1 MVKLMVVLNEKKEKK
16 VNNNSFSLFF
26 KANFLLT
33 CIIFILFLQYN
44 NNYQIIDFF
53 LAFLGAISSATILY
67 ALLYILLFV
76 FKFIGRTGLY
86 LTGLVFILLNT
97 GLLVDYFIYK
107 VFKFHINGMV
117 VNILT
122 SPDAMDSIQAGI
134 MPIVALFVVFI
145 ILLTFEVYLINKL
158 QQKDNHSK
166 AVLNRRLNKLVIIP
180 LIFIVLSE
188 KTAYGFS
195 SLFSNKA
202 IISKFKVIPLY
213 QPLTFNR
220 IAAKYFGL
228 KPKVETKN
236 TIQLNADFN
245 YPLKPIELIDKP
257 QKVNI
262 FIFASDSVSASR
274 INSQITPNI
283 NTLKQES
290 ITLDN
295 HHSGGNTTR
304 FGIFSLLYG
313 LNASYWFTTEEAK
326 KGTVLFDVLKQLNY
340 QINITSSTNTNWPE
354 FKNTCYVNIQDSV
367 KDDFAGRPWEK
378 DKQSTDYFINW
389 VKKQDTKQAMF
400 SFVFLDAPH
409 GYSFPKE
416 VNPFNASDE
425 EINYL
430 TVKANSDEI
439 KMVER
444 QHNNAIYYNDLLFGK
459 MLDQLKQKGL
469 YKDSLIIFTADHG
482 QEFFE
487 FGDFGHNT
495 NFSTAQTQVP
505 MIIKLPD
512 FLKQK
517 ISLPKTMIAN
527 TLKTLSSHNDIVP
540 TILSLIGVKN
550 AISDYSNGRNLF
562 DDNYQR
568 EMVVSSNWNKN
579 AIITNKNIYI
589 FSNTPD
595 KIFSNEI
602 RDSQTYQVLNDAT
615 SDSKK
620 VLQVIN
626 ENRHFLK

>member
-1 MVKLMVVLNEKKEKK
+1 MNVPTQQKEKK
-16 VNNNSFSLFF
+16 VSNINNNSFSLFF
-26 KANFLLT
+26 KANLILT

-44 NNYQIIDFF
+44 NNYQIVDFF

-67 ALLYILLFV
+67 ALLYLLLFV
-76 FKFIGRTGLY
+76 FRFTGRTGLY
-86 LTGLVFILLNT
+86 LTGFVFILLNI
-97 GLLVDYFIYK
+97 GLLVDFFIYK

-134 MPIVALFVVFI
+134 MPIIALFVVFT
-145 ILLTFEVYLINKL
+145 ILLIFEIYLINKL

-166 AVLNRRLNKLVIIP
+166 ITLNRRLNKLIIIP
-180 LIFIVLSE
+180 LVLIVLSE
-188 KTAYGFS
+188 KVAYGVS

-202 IISKFKVIPLY
+202 VTSKFKVIPLY

-220 IAAKYFGL
+220 IAAKYFGI

-274 INSQITPNI
+274 INSQISPNI
-283 NTLKQES
+283 EKFKQES
-290 ITLDN
+290 ITFDN

-304 FGIFSLLYG
+304 FGIFSLMYG
-313 LNASYWFTTEEAK
+313 LNASYWFTAEEAK
-326 KGTVLFDVLKQLNY
+326 KGTVLFDVLKQLDY

-354 FKNTCYVNIQDSV
+354 FKNTCYVNIQESI
-367 KDDFAGRPWEK
+367 KDDFDGLPWEK
-378 DKQSTDYFINW
+378 DKQSTEYFINW
-389 VKKQDTKQAMF
+389 LKKQDSSQAIF

-416 VNPFNASDE
+416 VNPFDASDE
-425 EINYL
+425 QINYL
-430 TVKANSDEI
+430 TVKANTDEI
-439 KMVER
+439 KTVEK
-444 QHNNAIYYNDLLFGK
+444 QHNNAIYYNDQLFGE
-459 MLDQLKQKGL
+459 MLDLLKQKGL
-469 YKDSLIIFTADHG
+469 YKDSLIIFTSDHG

-495 NFSTAQTQVP
+495 NFSPAQTQVP

-517 ISLPKTMIAN
+517 ISLPKAMIGN

-540 TILSLIGVKN
+540 TMLSLIGVKN
-550 AISDYSNGRNLF
+550 ALSDYSNGRNLF

-579 AIITNKNIYI
+579 AIITEKQIYV

-602 RDSQTYQVLNDAT
+602 RDSHSYQALSDAK
-615 SDSKK
+615 SDTKK
-620 VLQVIN
+620 VLEVIN

>member
-1 MVKLMVVLNEKKEKK
+1 M
-16 VNNNSFSLFF
+16 
-26 KANFLLT
+26 
-33 CIIFILFLQYN
+33 IL
-44 NNYQIIDFF
+44 
-53 LAFLGAISSATILY
+53 
-67 ALLYILLFV
+67 
-76 FKFIGRTGLY
+76 
-86 LTGLVFILLNT
+86 
-97 GLLVDYFIYK
+97 
-107 VFKFHINGMV
+107 
-117 VNILT
+117 
-122 SPDAMDSIQAGI
+122 
-134 MPIVALFVVFI
+134 
-145 ILLTFEVYLINKL
+145 
-158 QQKDNHSK
+158 
-166 AVLNRRLNKLVIIP
+166 
-180 LIFIVLSE
+180 IVLSE
-188 KTAYGFS
+188 KVAYGVS

-202 IISKFKVIPLY
+202 VTSKFKVIPLY

-220 IAAKYFGL
+220 IAAKYFGI

-274 INSQITPNI
+274 INSQISPNI
-283 NTLKQES
+283 EKFKQES
-290 ITLDN
+290 ITFDN

-304 FGIFSLLYG
+304 FGIFSLMYG
-313 LNASYWFTTEEAK
+313 LNASYWFTAEEAK
-326 KGTVLFDVLKQLNY
+326 KGTVLFDVLKQLDY

-354 FKNTCYVNIQDSV
+354 FKNTCYVNIQESI
-367 KDDFAGRPWEK
+367 KDDFDGLPWEK
-378 DKQSTDYFINW
+378 DKQSTEYFINW
-389 VKKQDTKQAMF
+389 LKKQDSSQAIF

-416 VNPFNASDE
+416 VNPFDASDE
-425 EINYL
+425 QINYL
-430 TVKANSDEI
+430 TVKANTDEI
-439 KMVER
+439 KTVEK
-444 QHNNAIYYNDLLFGK
+444 QHNNAIYYNDQLFGE
-459 MLDQLKQKGL
+459 MLDLLKQKGL
-469 YKDSLIIFTADHG
+469 YKDSLIIFTSDHG

-495 NFSTAQTQVP
+495 NFSPAQTQVP

-517 ISLPKTMIAN
+517 ISLPKAMIGN

-540 TILSLIGVKN
+540 TMLSLIGVKN
-550 AISDYSNGRNLF
+550 ALSDYSNGRNLF

-579 AIITNKNIYI
+579 AIITEKQIYV

-602 RDSQTYQVLNDAT
+602 RDSHSYQALSDAK
-615 SDSKK
+615 SDTKK
-620 VLQVIN
+620 VLEVIN